1 MGKCFSCI
9 KIPPLPDPSSQG
21 GVEKDKDEAMDVVAS
36 VFIAQENQN
45 ALTPADSQ
53 SNGNNKVTGL
63 PFSSEKRL
71 FCPRIPP
78 LGRTYSG
85 EGGRKTREVSESK
98 INALF
103 DQYKDSV
110 DENAIY
116 AEGIEKLCS
125 DLGVNPDDFKVLTF
139 AWKLNAEQMCKFTRE
154 EFVNGLKSL
163 KVDSLGGIRN
173 KLPEIVA
180 EVRADTEKFKNL
192 YRFTFRFG
200 LDAETGQRILPLEMA
215 ICLWRLVFSQR
226 EPPILNRWLCFL
238 EKHPHVRGIPRDTWN
253 MFLNFTEVVGDDLG
267 CYDDTEAWP
276 SLFDDFVEFENDQMN
291 QNISKEKDEIKEE
304 CD

>member
-1 MGKCFSCI
+1 MGKCISCI
-9 KIPPLPDPSSQG
+9 KIPPSSDSSSQG
-21 GVEKDKDEAMDVVAS
+21 GMEKDKDEEMDAAS
-36 VFIAQENQN
+36 DFIAQENQN
-45 ALTPADSQ
+45 ALTFVDSQ
-53 SNGNNKVTGL
+53 SNGNSKVTGIS
-63 PFSSEKRL
+63 FASEKRL

-85 EGGRKTREVSESK
+85 ESGGKRTREASESK

-110 DENAIY
+110 EENSIC

-125 DLGVNPDDFKVLTF
+125 DLGVNPADFKILGF
-139 AWKLNAEQMCKFTRE
+139 AWKLSAEQMCKFTRE
-154 EFVNGLKSL
+154 EFVNGLRNL
-163 KVDSLGGIRN
+163 KVDSIGGIRN

-180 EVRADTEKFKNL
+180 EVRGDAEKFKDL

-200 LDAETGQRILPLEMA
+200 LDTESGQRILPLEMA
-215 ICLWRLVFSQR
+215 IDLWQLVFSQR
-226 EPPILNRWLCFL
+226 EPAILNRWLCFL
-238 EKHPHVRGIPRDTWN
+238 DKHPNVRGIPRDTWN
-253 MFLNFTEVVGDDLG
+253 MFLNFTETVGDDLG

-276 SLFDDFVEFENDQMN
+276 SLFDDFVEYENDQMN
-291 QNISKEKDEIKEE
+291 QNISKDKDEMKEV